1 MCVIPVDHCDSLPV
15 RAIAVRKD
23 RVVDFRVFEA
33 FDDGKRSTWYDR
45 LDCARRWCLGS
56 RAWGGGG

>member
-1 MCVIPVDHCDSLPV
+1 MCIIPVDHCDSLPV

-33 FDDGKRSTWYDR
+33 FYDGEWRARQDG
-45 LDCARRWCLGS
+45 LDVP
-56 RAWGGGG
+56 